1 VFVEK
6 IFFVMKFLVIYLSFF
21 VIFQVCFFPY
31 LKKVENFQNEKMEL
45 LRASYGYITDEQF

>member
-1 VFVEK
+1 
-6 IFFVMKFLVIYLSFF
+6 MKFLFAYLFIILF
-21 VIFQVCFFPY
+21 LQFGFFPY